1 MNKFFKSFI
10 YAFKG
15 IKQLLLERNFKLH
28 LISMLL
34 VALSTFIFNYTIDE
48 WMVLIICIVTVL
60 AAEGFNTAIEK
71 LVDLVSPEYNE
82 KAGKVK
88 DISAAAVL
96 IVSIGSLIVMLLMMY
111 KKMENLN

>member
-1 MNKFFKSFI
+1 MNKFLKSFV
-10 YAFKG
+10 YASKG
-15 IKQLLLERNFKLH
+15 MKQLLLERNFKLH
-28 LISMLL
+28 LVSMLL
-34 VALSTFIFNYTIDE
+34 VVSSTFIFNYTIDE
-48 WMVLIICIVTVL
+48 WMVLTICIVTVI

-71 LVDLVSPEYNE
+71 LVDLVSPEFNE

-111 KKMENLN
+111 KKIGDLN